1 MKPTNNRI
9 YCIGCRHTKMLFES
23 EQKATN
29 FIKFNREEIALSSK
43 KVPLRAYYC
52 SFCCGWHVTSV
63 SDKERIDILEARDKH
78 KWEGIKFAINKGN
91 QETQEAS
98 KFLSFEEA
106 VEEYK
111 YFNMLKDT
119 LTRNLQYAE
128 SDLRNMEL
136 EEAVRHSRLAQ
147 KYFGDANAY
156 AHNNNLL
163 FSRKHDLEKMTIAL
177 VESFEIIRMH
187 DADHESRQTYLC
199 LTPAKVNPY
208 AKIFL
213 RNKDFIEVTDTK
225 LTELETLVKYGV
237 NVSSL
242 GMMEEIERDI
252 RDFSCECIGKK
263 VGKKRKQFQSRL
275 GVVKSKAGIYN
286 ETDSIEDEIKIKYLT
301 VIDILEKAHLAYA
314 KRDNKGFRIMMK
326 VAERLLPEE
335 KNEIRDALFANIQ
348 KMKKEF

>member
-1 MKPTNNRI
+1 
-9 YCIGCRHTKMLFES
+9 MLFES
-23 EQKATN
+23 EQKAAN
-29 FIKFNREEIALSSK
+29 FIRFNQEEIALSSK
-43 KVPLRAYYC
+43 KVPLRTYYC

-78 KWEGIKFAINKGN
+78 KWEGIKSAINKGN
-91 QETQEAS
+91 QEIQEAS
-98 KFLSFEEA
+98 KYLSFEEV

-128 SDLRNMEL
+128 SDLRNLDL
-136 EEAVRHSRLAQ
+136 EEAARHSRLAR
-147 KYFGDANAY
+147 KYFGEANAY
-156 AHNNNLL
+156 ARSNNLL
-163 FSRKHDLEKMTIAL
+163 FSRKHDLEEMTIAL
-177 VESFEIIRMH
+177 VESFEIIRTH
-187 DADHESRQTYLC
+187 DADHESRHTYLC

-237 NVSSL
+237 NVSSV

-275 GVVKSKAGIYN
+275 GVVKSKAGIY
-286 ETDSIEDEIKIKYLT
+286 IEKDCIGDEVRIVYLT

-314 KRDNKGFRIMMK
+314 KRDNKGFRTMIRI
-326 VAERLLPEE
+326 AERLLPEE
-335 KNEIRDALFANIQ
+335 KNEIRDALLVQIRM
-348 KMKKEF
+348 MKENEKPTA